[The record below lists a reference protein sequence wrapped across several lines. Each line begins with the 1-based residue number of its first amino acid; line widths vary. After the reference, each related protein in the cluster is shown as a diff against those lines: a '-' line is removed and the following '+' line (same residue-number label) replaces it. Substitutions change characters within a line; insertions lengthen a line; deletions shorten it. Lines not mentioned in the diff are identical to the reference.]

1 MFLINSKYGLNKP
14 ITVFMEKL
22 LSYLYAI
29 CLLLSYLNSK
39 VVFFVLCDRATA
51 VCPFIFAAQCTPA
64 CGSLQ
69 VLGVTDSKNFSISF
83 SLA

>member
-29 CLLLSYLNSK
+29 CLLLSYLNAK
-39 VVFFVLCDRATA
+39 VAFLSSVTATT
-51 VCPFIFAAQCTPA
+51 VGPFIFAAQCTPA

-83 SLA
+83 SSA